1 MRETTEEFSGVEFEL
16 MFVDDGSYDST
27 FAVMQELAEKDNN
40 VKYISFSRN
49 FGKEAA
55 IYAGLQNATGDLTAV
70 MDVDLQDPL
79 YLLLQMYKAVI
90 KDGYDS
96 AAARRVTRKGEPPI
110 RSFFARCFYRL
121 IAKISKIEL
130 VDGARDYRLMNRK
143 FVNAVLSLKEYNRFS
158 KGIFCWVGFKN
169 KWLEFENV
177 ERRAGETKWSF
188 WKLSVYA
195 IDGII
200 AFSTV
205 PLVLATAF
213 GVLLCLLAFLAIMF
227 VVLRKLIYGD
237 PIQGWASTMCVLLTI
252 GGVQLLC
259 TGILGQYLAKTYMET
274 KNRPVY
280 IINKTNCG
288 DR

>member
-1 MRETTEEFSGVEFEL
+1 MRETTECFKDVVFEL
-16 MFVDDGSYDST
+16 IFVDDGSRDST
-27 FAVMQELAEKDNN
+27 FAIMQELAEKDEE

-55 IYAGLQNATGDLTAV
+55 IYAGLQNAVGDLTAV

-79 YLLLQMYKAVI
+79 YLLPRMYEAVA
-90 KDGYDS
+90 KEGYDS

-143 FVNAVLSLKEYNRFS
+143 FVSAVLSLKEYNRFS

-169 KWLEFENV
+169 KWMEFENV
-177 ERRAGETKWSF
+177 ERTAGETKWSF
-188 WKLSVYA
+188 WKLMLYA
-195 IDGII
+195 VDAII

-213 GVLLCLLAFLAIMF
+213 GLLLCLLAFLAIMF

-259 TGILGQYLAKTYMET
+259 TGILGQYMAKTYMET

-280 IINKTNCG
+280 IIDKTNCEN
-288 DR
+288 R